1 MPKLWEAL
9 VTMLILVG
17 ALALGIVKYE
27 TDPHVPMFIGVMGAA
42 LMALYLGYKWE
53 AIEKSMMDG
62 IYKALQSV
70 CILVIVGILI
80 GVWINAGVVPTMIF
94 YGLKVLKPAIFF
106 IASVLIC
113 SITSLATGTSW
124 GTFSILIPIAIAVFG
139 DAPST
144 MLIMTVAACLSGA
157 VCGDHIS
164 PISDTTILA
173 SAGAQCN
180 HIDHVS
186 TQMPYALMIAAMSFV
201 GFLVGGVTGNDI
213 LALGVGVVLLVLTVA
228 VITARQKK
236 KA

>member
-124 GTFSILIPIAIAVFG
+124 GTMGTMAS
-139 DAPST
+139 PSW
-144 MLIMTVAACLSGA
+144 A
-157 VCGDHIS
+157 
-164 PISDTTILA
+164 LA
-173 SAGAQCN
+173 S
-180 HIDHVS
+180 VS
-186 TQMPYALMIAAMSFV
+186 A
-201 GFLVGGVTGNDI
+201 
-213 LALGVGVVLLVLTVA
+213 
-228 VITARQKK
+228 
-236 KA
+236 

>member
-94 YGLKVLKPAIFF
+94 YGLK
-106 IASVLIC
+106 AS
-113 SITSLATGTSW
+113 SSPRSSSLRL
-124 GTFSILIPIAIAVFG
+124 FSS
-139 DAPST
+139 APSP
-144 MLIMTVAACLSGA
+144 LLPPVPPGA
-157 VCGDHIS
+157 RWVRWAS
-164 PISDTTILA
+164 P
-173 SAGAQCN
+173 
-180 HIDHVS
+180 
-186 TQMPYALMIAAMSFV
+186 
-201 GFLVGGVTGNDI
+201 
-213 LALGVGVVLLVLTVA
+213 
-228 VITARQKK
+228 
-236 KA
+236 